1 MIARPVLLLALVV
14 ASSAGASGP
23 PASAAA
29 PAVPLED
36 RLWDLQIAPL
46 DPAPAP
52 PFTRPAL
59 DGGRVSLNDFRG
71 RVVMLY
77 FWLTT

>member
-1 MIARPVLLLALVV
+1 MIVRLVLSLALIV
-14 ASSAGASGP
+14 ASSVGATGP

-36 RLWDLQIAPL
+36 RLWDLQITPL

-52 PFTRPAL
+52 PFTLPAL
-59 DGGRVSLNDFRG
+59 DGGRLSLSDLRG
-71 RVVMLY
+71 RVVMLSSG
-77 FWLTT
+77 